1 MSIPP
6 SRASTSSTLGF
17 SAAFGAGAAA
27 PPLLELAA
35 AGAPPP
41 PPPPPGLWKNFST
54 PPAFSINDAN
64 IGA

>member
-41 PPPPPGLWKNFST
+41 PPGLWKNFST

>member
-1 MSIPP
+1 MSMPP

-41 PPPPPGLWKNFST
+41 PGLWKNFST

>member
-17 SAAFGAGAAA
+17 SAALGAGAAA

-41 PPPPPGLWKNFST
+41 PPGLWKNFST
-54 PPAFSINDAN
+54 PPAFSINDAK